1 MQKTQRIHIYCG
13 NWLAYFIGM
22 HALQVLPVL
31 SFYLIKNTKGTVIV
45 ALLFGIL
52 ALFTLVQALQ
62 GKPITSLLFFGDL
75 TK

>member
-13 NWLAYFIGM
+13 DSLAHFIGM

-45 ALLFGIL
+45 ALLYGIL
-52 ALFTLVQALQ
+52 ALSTLIQAVQ
-62 GKPITSLLFFGDL
+62 GKPIVSLLFFGNPM
-75 TK
+75 K